1 MSQWLIQWNRLAVWF
16 LGNAVPDESQIPC
29 LPSLPNVST
38 LSVVLPISSLSFC
51 PFILP
56 HIATFSFLSAHR
68 LPYGFFFFCSLL
80 HLPPTS
86 LSHLSTLFSL
96 SNNNL
101 SSLSLSCSFFLSTH
115 LFFLQ
120 EATFIFGL
128 HCSVCICHVLHLP
141 LTDPL
146 ETVVVLCV

>member
-1 MSQWLIQWNRLAVWF
+1 MLF
-16 LGNAVPDESQIPC
+16 LMNHRSLVCRHSPTSPPY
-29 LPSLPNVST
+29 LSSYPSL
-38 LSVVLPISSLSFC
+38 LYLFAHSSSPTSPPFHSC
-51 PFILP
+51 PP
-56 HIATFSFLSAHR
+56 TVFLMV
-68 LPYGFFFFCSLL
+68 FFFFCSLL

>member
-1 MSQWLIQWNRLAVWF
+1 MWF
-16 LGNAVPDESQIPC
+16 LGFAVPDESQIPC

-38 LSVVLPISSLSFC
+38 LLLSLPICRLTHLFFIFLPIHPP
-51 PFILP
+51 PFV
-56 HIATFSFLSAHR
+56 TFSVLSAHR
-68 LPYGFFFFCSLL
+68 LPYVFFFALFFTF
-80 HLPPTS
+80 HPLPCPIFRFSFLFLTITCPLF
-86 LSHLSTLFSL
+86 LSPVL
-96 SNNNL
+96 
-101 SSLSLSCSFFLSTH
+101 FFLSTH

-146 ETVVVLCV
+146 ETVVVLRV